1 MDRVLQEE
9 VQQEAQEDK
18 VNMATS
24 IKAGIYQIPASDEQ
38 VTPEIYIDYSMIQ
51 VIDEYDNLVFQITY
65 EELRG
70 VMAIIAA
77 EQEKTHL
84 RIIAAS
90 KNN

>member
-1 MDRVLQEE
+1 
-9 VQQEAQEDK
+9 
-18 VNMATS
+18 MATS
-24 IKAGIYQIPASDEQ
+24 IKAGIYQIPNTEEQ
-38 VTPEIYIDYSMIQ
+38 VTPEIYIDHGMIQ
-51 VIDEYDNLVFQITY
+51 ILTDDDELIVQLTY

-70 VMAIIAA
+70 IMAIIAA

>member
-1 MDRVLQEE
+1 
-9 VQQEAQEDK
+9 
-18 VNMATS
+18 MATS
-24 IKAGIYQIPASDEQ
+24 IKAGIYQVPNTEEQ
-38 VTPEIYIDYSMIQ
+38 VTPEIYIEHSIIQ
-51 VIDEYDNLVFQITY
+51 ILTDDDELIVQLTY

-70 VMAIIAA
+70 IMAIIAA